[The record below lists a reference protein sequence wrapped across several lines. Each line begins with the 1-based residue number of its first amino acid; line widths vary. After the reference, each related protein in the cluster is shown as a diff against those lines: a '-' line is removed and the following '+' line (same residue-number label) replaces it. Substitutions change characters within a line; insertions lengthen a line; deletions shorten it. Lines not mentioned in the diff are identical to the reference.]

1 MIFKTSLRATSVL
14 VIAASGLLSAP
25 SFAHQEMPSADDN
38 TPTQSTQL
46 LRTQAKQAMMRSQWA
61 AAADLWAAILA
72 QDPSDAEAVKG
83 LSDAQAAMNQGSA
96 IDSVVGDTAV
106 QREAAQVEFD
116 NALIRAGDLFSR
128 GDYAGAERVVVQA
141 KAGLSRS
148 RGLLAGADFDE
159 RMGRADA
166 ELVKIKSA
174 QTDQADTEKASAADE
189 QRAAAA
195 AQNRQEIE
203 QRQSTIND
211 NMARVRQL
219 QSELKYQEALEVV
232 QEILFMDPNNAAALA
247 LRDVIE
253 SGILYRRYTELQR
266 RRAFAF
272 SEMSVDA
279 QASFVPPKINV
290 SGPGPRSLD
299 AIVAY
304 PEDWPQ
310 ISSRRESAA
319 GFRDTEADQ
328 AVMAKLRERI
338 AVDFNETDAEQ
349 AFNYLKEV
357 TDLDFYIDWK
367 SLDTVGITKSSPVT
381 LAFPQI
387 RGDKALDL
395 TLETAAGDASNPT
408 DAQANH
414 GDWTV
419 EDGIV
424 VVASTEALALRR
436 VTIVYDVRD
445 LLFIVPYFDNA
456 PNFNIDA
463 ALNQG
468 GQGQGGGGGGG
479 GGGGFGGGGGGGFG
493 GGGGGSGGGG
503 GPGGG
508 GSLFGSGGDAGIEDQ
523 REQILESL
531 KELIKYLVPEA
542 FWDKG
547 DLTESRLDDFNGNL
561 IVTATPRTHRDI
573 MNLLTQLRAVRAIQI
588 NIESRLIGVD
598 VEWFEQIGI
607 DFDLYFNTN
616 PGMFDYA
623 VDQDPNFQLRDFFF
637 QNPPGPASVT
647 SDPRVGQLKSPVV
660 FSGLGQ
666 GAAFP
671 PGNQTATGTAIAP
684 PTAAGGSNLT
694 YQQSGPTNGGF
705 YNPVGVRRN
714 GESYG
719 GLYDSNGVSPVN
731 VQQEGLPLIQLL
743 GASIKGT
750 VGAAALANPAL
761 SVGFTYL
768 DDIQVDLLVQA
779 TQADQR
785 AMTLTAPRLTLFN
798 GSRSWIS
805 FGQSQSYVA
814 NVQAVTG
821 DAAGAFQPVI
831 QNLRTGFVLDI
842 EAVTSADRRYVSMTV
857 QFAQNILIKFESQT
871 VSGAAGGGDVFGRA
885 GSFQA
890 TIQLPTIAVTQIN
903 TAVSVPDK
911 GTILLGGRRE
921 VSETEIEV
929 GVPVLSKIPFVNR
942 FFTNSITSKTE
953 TTTLLLIRPEVIIQQ
968 EAEDLLFPGLQDR
981 LGTAGASRF

>member
-1 MIFKTSLRATSVL
+1 MS
-14 VIAASGLLSAP
+14 
-25 SFAHQEMPSADDN
+25 
-38 TPTQSTQL
+38 
-46 LRTQAKQAMMRSQWA
+46 RSQWA
-61 AAADLWAAILA
+61 AAGDLWAAILA
-72 QDPSDAEAVKG
+72 QLPGDDEATKG
-83 LSDAQAAMNQGSA
+83 LSDAQASMNQASS
-96 IDSVVGDTAV
+96 IDAVVGDSAV
-106 QREAAQVEFD
+106 QREEAQVTFD
-116 NALIRAGDLFSR
+116 NSLIRADNLFSR

-141 KAGLSRS
+141 KAGLARS
-148 RGLLAGADFDE
+148 RGLLSPADFDE

-166 ELVKIKSA
+166 DLVKIKSA
-174 QTDQADTEKASAADE
+174 QTDEADTAKAVGAQD
-189 QRAAAA
+189 QTAAAA
-195 AQNRQEIE
+195 AENRQELE
-203 QRQSTIND
+203 KRQQTINE

-219 QSELKYQEALEVV
+219 QSELKYKEALEVV
-232 QEILFMDPNNAAALA
+232 QEILFIDPNNPAALA
-247 LRDVIE
+247 LRDTIE

-272 SEMSVDA
+272 SEMSVDS
-279 QASFVPPKINV
+279 QASFIPPKVNL

-310 ISSRRESAA
+310 ISSRREAAA
-319 GFRDTEADQ
+319 GFKDTEADQ
-328 AVMAKLRERI
+328 GVMAKLRERI
-338 AVDFNETDAEQ
+338 AVDFNETEAEQ
-349 AFNYLKEV
+349 VFTYLKEV
-357 TDLDFYIDWK
+357 TGLDFYIDWK
-367 SLDTVGITKSSPVT
+367 SLDTVGITKSSPISLT
-381 LAFPQI
+381 FPQI

-395 TLETAAGDASNPT
+395 ALEAAAGDAANPT

-419 EDGIV
+419 EDGIIL
-424 VVASTEALALRR
+424 VASTEALALRR

-468 GQGQGGGGGGG
+468 GGGGGQGGGGGG
-479 GGGGFGGGGGGGFG
+479 
-493 GGGGGSGGGG
+493 
-503 GPGGG
+503 GGG

-523 REQILESL
+523 REQILQSL

-637 QNPPGPASVT
+637 QNPPGPASIT

-660 FSGLGQ
+660 FNSFGNP
-666 GAAFP
+666 AD
-671 PGNQTATGTAIAP
+671 GNQTATGTAIAP
-684 PTAAGGSNLT
+684 PTVGGAGLSYG
-694 YQQSGPTNGGF
+694 QSGPTNGGF

-821 DAAGAFQPVI
+821 DAAGAFQPII

-857 QFAQNILIKFESQT
+857 QFAQNILIKFDSQT
-871 VSGAAGGGDVFGRA
+871 VSGAAGGGDAFGRA

-921 VSETEIEV
+921 VAETEIEV

-942 FFTNSITSKTE
+942 FFTNSVTSKTE

-981 LGTAGASRF
+981 LGSAGSSRF

>member
-1 MIFKTSLRATSVL
+1 MS
-14 VIAASGLLSAP
+14 
-25 SFAHQEMPSADDN
+25 
-38 TPTQSTQL
+38 
-46 LRTQAKQAMMRSQWA
+46 RSQWA
-61 AAADLWAAILA
+61 AAGDLWAAILA
-72 QDPSDAEAVKG
+72 QLPGDEEATKG
-83 LSDAQAAMNQGSA
+83 LSDAQASMNQASS
-96 IDSVVGDTAV
+96 IDAVVGDSAV
-106 QREAAQVEFD
+106 QREEAQVTFD
-116 NALIRAGDLFSR
+116 NSLIRATDLFTR

-141 KAGLSRS
+141 KAGLARS
-148 RGLLAGADFDE
+148 RGLLSPADFDE

-166 ELVKIKSA
+166 DLVKIKAA
-174 QTDQADTEKASAADE
+174 QTDEADTAKAVGAQD
-189 QRAAAA
+189 QTAAAA
-195 AQNRQEIE
+195 AENRQELE
-203 QRQSTIND
+203 KRQQTINE

-219 QSELKYQEALEVV
+219 QSELKYKEALEVV
-232 QEILFMDPNNAAALA
+232 QEILFIDPNNPAALA
-247 LRDVIE
+247 LRDTIE

-272 SEMSVDA
+272 SEMSVDS
-279 QASFVPPKINV
+279 QASFIPPKVNL

-310 ISSRRESAA
+310 ISSRREAAA
-319 GFRDTEADQ
+319 GFKDTEADQ
-328 AVMAKLRERI
+328 GVMAKLRERI
-338 AVDFNETDAEQ
+338 AVDFNETEAEQ
-349 AFNYLKEV
+349 VFTYLKEV
-357 TDLDFYIDWK
+357 TGLDFYIDWK
-367 SLDTVGITKSSPVT
+367 SLDTVGITKSSPISLT
-381 LAFPQI
+381 FPQI

-395 TLETAAGDASNPT
+395 ALEAAAGDAANPT

-419 EDGIV
+419 EDGIIL
-424 VVASTEALALRR
+424 VASTEALALRR

-468 GQGQGGGGGGG
+468 GGGGGQGGGGGG
-479 GGGGFGGGGGGGFG
+479 GGGGFGGGGGGGGFGGGGG
-493 GGGGGSGGGG
+493 GGGGGSGG
-503 GPGGG
+503 GGG

-523 REQILESL
+523 REQILQSL

-637 QNPPGPASVT
+637 QNPPGPASIT

-660 FSGLGQ
+660 FNSFGNP
-666 GAAFP
+666 AD
-671 PGNQTATGTAIAP
+671 GNQTATGTAIAP
-684 PTAAGGSNLT
+684 PTVGGAGLSYG
-694 YQQSGPTNGGF
+694 QSGPTNGGF

-821 DAAGAFQPVI
+821 DAAGAFQPII

-857 QFAQNILIKFESQT
+857 QFAQNILIKFDSQT
-871 VSGAAGGGDVFGRA
+871 VSGAAGGGDAFGRA

-921 VSETEIEV
+921 VAETEIEV

-942 FFTNSITSKTE
+942 FFTNSVTSKTE

-981 LGTAGASRF
+981 LGSAGSSRF

>member
-1 MIFKTSLRATSVL
+1 MS
-14 VIAASGLLSAP
+14 
-25 SFAHQEMPSADDN
+25 
-38 TPTQSTQL
+38 
-46 LRTQAKQAMMRSQWA
+46 RSQWA
-61 AAADLWAAILA
+61 AAGDLWAAILA
-72 QDPSDAEAVKG
+72 QLPGDDEATKG
-83 LSDAQAAMNQGSA
+83 LSDAQASMNQASS
-96 IDSVVGDTAV
+96 IDAVVGDSAV
-106 QREAAQVEFD
+106 QREEAQVTFD
-116 NALIRAGDLFSR
+116 NSLIRADNLFSR

-141 KAGLSRS
+141 KAGLARS
-148 RGLLAGADFDE
+148 RGLLSPADFDE

-166 ELVKIKSA
+166 DLVKIKSA
-174 QTDQADTEKASAADE
+174 QTDEADTAKAVGAQD
-189 QRAAAA
+189 QTAAAA
-195 AQNRQEIE
+195 AENRQELE
-203 QRQSTIND
+203 KRQQTINE

-219 QSELKYQEALEVV
+219 QSELKYKEALEVV
-232 QEILFMDPNNAAALA
+232 QEILFIDPNNPAALA
-247 LRDVIE
+247 LRDTIE

-272 SEMSVDA
+272 SEMSVDS
-279 QASFVPPKINV
+279 QASFIPPKVNL

-310 ISSRRESAA
+310 ISSRREAAA
-319 GFRDTEADQ
+319 GFKDTEADQ
-328 AVMAKLRERI
+328 GVMAKLRERI
-338 AVDFNETDAEQ
+338 AVDFNETEAEQ
-349 AFNYLKEV
+349 VFTYLKEV
-357 TDLDFYIDWK
+357 TGLDFYIDWK
-367 SLDTVGITKSSPVT
+367 SLDTVGITKSSPISLT
-381 LAFPQI
+381 FPQI

-395 TLETAAGDASNPT
+395 ALEAAAGDAANPT

-419 EDGIV
+419 EDGIIL
-424 VVASTEALALRR
+424 VASTEALALRR

-468 GQGQGGGGGGG
+468 GGGGGQGGGGGGG
-479 GGGGFGGGGGGGFG
+479 GGGFGGGGGGGGFG

-503 GPGGG
+503 GGG

-523 REQILESL
+523 REQILQSL

-637 QNPPGPASVT
+637 QNPPGPASIT

-660 FSGLGQ
+660 FNSFGNP
-666 GAAFP
+666 AD
-671 PGNQTATGTAIAP
+671 GNQTATGTAIAP
-684 PTAAGGSNLT
+684 PTVGGAGLSYG
-694 YQQSGPTNGGF
+694 QSGPTNGGF

-821 DAAGAFQPVI
+821 DAAGAFQPII

-857 QFAQNILIKFESQT
+857 QFAQNILIKFDSQT
-871 VSGAAGGGDVFGRA
+871 VSGAAGGGDAFGRA

-921 VSETEIEV
+921 VAETEIEV

-942 FFTNSITSKTE
+942 FFTNSVTSKTE

-981 LGTAGASRF
+981 LGSAGSSRF

>member
-1 MIFKTSLRATSVL
+1 MS
-14 VIAASGLLSAP
+14 
-25 SFAHQEMPSADDN
+25 
-38 TPTQSTQL
+38 
-46 LRTQAKQAMMRSQWA
+46 RSQWA
-61 AAADLWAAILA
+61 AAGDLWAAILA
-72 QDPSDAEAVKG
+72 QLPGDDEATKG
-83 LSDAQAAMNQGSA
+83 LSDAQASMNQASS
-96 IDSVVGDTAV
+96 IDAVVGDSAV
-106 QREAAQVEFD
+106 QREEAQVTFD
-116 NALIRAGDLFSR
+116 NSLIRADNLFSR

-141 KAGLSRS
+141 KAGLARS
-148 RGLLAGADFDE
+148 RGLLSPADFDE

-166 ELVKIKSA
+166 DLVKIKSA
-174 QTDQADTEKASAADE
+174 QTDEADTAKAVGAQD
-189 QRAAAA
+189 QTAAAA
-195 AQNRQEIE
+195 AENRQELE
-203 QRQSTIND
+203 KRQQTINE

-219 QSELKYQEALEVV
+219 QSELKYKEALEVV
-232 QEILFMDPNNAAALA
+232 QEILFIDPNNPAALA
-247 LRDVIE
+247 LRDTIE

-272 SEMSVDA
+272 SEMSVDS
-279 QASFVPPKINV
+279 QASFIPPKVNL

-310 ISSRRESAA
+310 ISSRREAAA
-319 GFRDTEADQ
+319 GFKDTEADQ
-328 AVMAKLRERI
+328 GVMAKLRERI
-338 AVDFNETDAEQ
+338 AVDFNETEAEQ
-349 AFNYLKEV
+349 VFTYLKEV
-357 TDLDFYIDWK
+357 TGLDFYIDWK
-367 SLDTVGITKSSPVT
+367 SLDTVGITKSSPISLT
-381 LAFPQI
+381 FPQI

-395 TLETAAGDASNPT
+395 ALEAAAGDAANPT

-419 EDGIV
+419 EDGIIL
-424 VVASTEALALRR
+424 VASTEALALRR

-468 GQGQGGGGGGG
+468 GGGGGQGGGGGG
-479 GGGGFGGGGGGGFG
+479 GGGGFGGGSGGGGFG

-503 GPGGG
+503 GGG

-523 REQILESL
+523 REQILQSL

-637 QNPPGPASVT
+637 QNPPGPASIT

-660 FSGLGQ
+660 FNSFGNP
-666 GAAFP
+666 AD
-671 PGNQTATGTAIAP
+671 GNQTATGTAIAP
-684 PTAAGGSNLT
+684 PTVGGAGLSYG
-694 YQQSGPTNGGF
+694 QSGPTNGGF

-821 DAAGAFQPVI
+821 DAAGAFQPII

-857 QFAQNILIKFESQT
+857 QFAQNILIKFDSQT
-871 VSGAAGGGDVFGRA
+871 VSGAAGGGDAFGRA

-921 VSETEIEV
+921 VAETEIEV

-942 FFTNSITSKTE
+942 FFTNSVTSKTE

-981 LGTAGASRF
+981 LGSAGSSRF